1 VARKQTGRRRKSPAG
16 ATPRRRKPVASRR
29 KAASP
34 RRKPAAPRRLA
45 EPPVADAVLRE
56 VFRTAPVPSA
66 VIGNGI
72 VLLANEA
79 LGHALGQDAG
89 GLRGARLGDLL
100 PPEEGAVPRPVP
112 GGIQSYRTS
121 VAGVP
126 ARVDVSAALAPGGAG
141 AGIAGIPFL
150 GSAVLTLALP
160 GEDTAASRA
169 LLALSRE
176 LAEVRT
182 EAQITA
188 AVARALEVLF
198 SARSFCV
205 RLVDPKTFALTSFY
219 ARGRLRPLARGRL
232 ALKAIAV
239 ERTGLSRAALEQGGV
254 QVVERD
260 EPLFEGCDEATAVP
274 LVVAGQ
280 LFGIVNL
287 EYPRGGPGDPFSDS
301 QLLYQVANHAALGV
315 RNLRS
320 VEELT
325 YLKTY
330 LEDLIEHANALICV
344 ASRAREVIVWNAA
357 LARLTGVAREE
368 ALGRDLLARV
378 PPDDHAAIEA
388 VLARGFAGETVN
400 GFETRVS
407 VRTGGEARIAVN
419 TAPIFGAAGEVEG
432 VIAIGQDLT
441 LVRSLQAA
449 AEHAERLAGIGRL
462 VAGVVHELNNPLTAV
477 NMYSDVLVE
486 KLQNAGHDAADLEK
500 LRAIR
505 EGGQRI
511 QRLARDLVTY
521 AKPSGARTEPV
532 DLASVLEE
540 AARLAKPSLKDVS
553 AVLVKRF
560 APAPQVEGN
569 RSSLVH
575 VFVNLMRNAA
585 QAVAEGGRVTLAID
599 ADGEAVK
606 VAVQDDGNGMPPE
619 VASRAFEPFFTTR
632 PGVGIGLG
640 LPIVQG
646 IVERHGGKVALES
659 AEGHGTT
666 VTVTLPVRPAN

>member
-1 VARKQTGRRRKSPAG
+1 MARKQTGRRRKGSAG
-16 ATPRRRKPVASRR
+16 ATRRRRR
-29 KAASP
+29 
-34 RRKPAAPRRLA
+34 PAAPRRA
-45 EPPVADAVLRE
+45 HEPPIADAVLRE

-66 VIGNGI
+66 VVGDGLVI
-72 VLLANEA
+72 VANDALAR
-79 LGHALGQDAG
+79 ALGQDADR
-89 GLRGARLGDLL
+89 LRGARLGDIL
-100 PPEEGAVPRPVP
+100 PPADGDVPTPTP
-112 GGIQSYRTS
+112 GGVRSYRTA

-126 ARVDVSAALAPGGAG
+126 ARVDVSAALAPGEGGALLG
-141 AGIAGIPFL
+141 A
-150 GSAVLTLALP
+150 AVLTLALP
-160 GEDTAASRA
+160 DEDTAASRA

-176 LAEVRT
+176 LAEART
-182 EAQITA
+182 EDQITA
-188 AVARALEVLF
+188 AVARALEILF

-219 ARGRLRPLARGRL
+219 ARGRLRPLSRGRL
-232 ALKAIAV
+232 ALKGIAV
-239 ERTGLSRAALEQGGV
+239 ERTGLSRTALERGGV

-260 EPLFEGCDEATAVP
+260 EPLFEDCEEVTAVP
-274 LVVAGQ
+274 LAVAGQ

-301 QLLYQVANHAALGV
+301 SLLYQVANHAALSV

-357 LARLTGVAREE
+357 LARLTGVARDE

-378 PPDDHAAIEA
+378 PPDDHAAVEA
-388 VLARGFAGETVN
+388 VLARGFAGETVD
-400 GFETRVS
+400 GFETRLA
-407 VRTGGEARIAVN
+407 VRDGGEARIAVN

-486 KLQNAGHDAADLEK
+486 KLQNAGHDAADVEK

-540 AARLAKPSLKDVS
+540 AARLAKPALKDVS

-560 APAPQVEGN
+560 APAPQVDGN
-569 RSSLVH
+569 RPSLVH

-585 QAVAEGGRVTLAID
+585 QAVGEGGRVSLALE
-599 ADGEAVK
+599 ADGEAAVK
-606 VAVQDDGNGMPPE
+606 VAVQDDGSGMPPE
-619 VASRAFEPFFTTR
+619 VAARAFEPFFTTR

-646 IVERHGGKVALES
+646 IVERHGGSVALDS
-659 AEGHGTT
+659 AEGRGTT
-666 VTVTLPVRPAN
+666 VTVTLPVRRRVSEHRPAPGGSGTCTR